1 MLKSR
6 LIFLTDQA
14 KKYILLGVL
23 FRELGLIAQ
32 IVSVFQIGDILYATM
47 RQTMT
52 NELLYRVAAVCAVCF
67 ILQAVSARMGTD
79 IRQDH
84 KLRRIIQ
91 GKNVSGGNHQAVHR
105 RSR

>member
-23 FRELGLIAQ
+23 FRELALIAQ

-67 ILQAVSARMGTD
+67 ILQTV
-79 IRQDH
+79 
-84 KLRRIIQ
+84 
-91 GKNVSGGNHQAVHR
+91 
-105 RSR
+105 